1 MPRKPL
7 FVHDY
12 LLCKGVKDR
21 YVWHSHSGA
30 RQPPTP
36 AHPVITA
43 ARKRILINELIITL
57 VNNIVL
63 FWWNHSIAAQTHT
76 ESFFFLFFFH
86 SCTGCEFLL
95 FLILPTKMTFI
106 RNNVWS
112 HEHFLVKRS
121 QSCCCFAKLWRRLCR
136 ADPNSLWSLMIFSPK
151 EMSRH
156 TLHVCSLLPWNNFFL
171 NFE

>member
-30 RQPPTP
+30 SPPTP

-63 FWWNHSIAAQTHT
+63 FWNHSIAAQTHT
-76 ESFFFLFFFH
+76 ESCFFLVPFPYLH
-86 SCTGCEFLL
+86 TAQVAGCEFRL
-95 FLILPTKMTFI
+95 FLILPIKVTFLLEMMAG
-106 RNNVWS
+106 VMS
-112 HEHFLVKRS
+112 
-121 QSCCCFAKLWRRLCR
+121 
-136 ADPNSLWSLMIFSPK
+136 IF
-151 EMSRH
+151 
-156 TLHVCSLLPWNNFFL
+156 
-171 NFE
+171 